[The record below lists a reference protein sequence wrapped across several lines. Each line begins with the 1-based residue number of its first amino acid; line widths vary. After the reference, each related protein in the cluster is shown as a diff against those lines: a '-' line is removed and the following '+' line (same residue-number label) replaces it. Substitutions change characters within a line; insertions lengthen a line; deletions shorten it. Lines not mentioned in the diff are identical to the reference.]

1 MCWIT
6 SRMMLQV
13 PILPGTWKKLISCHP
28 TFYFTTL
35 CARQLFLLLEFCFF
49 DFVKLNRPFYRCVL
63 SCLVFEW
70 KWGWS
75 YAHGAVLMLINK
87 TPASLSFR
95 DQSTNYTTVKWCI
108 EVLIRTTTDK
118 LSSWWILFSNM
129 LNFKVLPNSF
139 LSRCETSMGNHKATV
154 QYWKEKQK

>member
-13 PILPGTWKKLISCHP
+13 PLLLGTWKKIDQLSSHILLHYS
-28 TFYFTTL
+28 L
-35 CARQLFLLLEFCFF
+35 CWATVSPPRVLFF
-49 DFVKLNRPFYRCVL
+49 DLVNLNRPFYCCVL
-63 SCLVFEW
+63 SCLVFEQ

-87 TPASLSFR
+87 TPVSLSFK
-95 DQSTNYTTVKWCI
+95 DQLTNYTTVKWSI
-108 EVLIRTTTDK
+108 EVLIPTATDK
-118 LSSWWILFSNM
+118 LSSWRIIISNM

-154 QYWKEKQK
+154 QHWKEKQE